1 MFRTIGKGSKICH
14 IHERANSAIYKY
26 RGHNEGHKQ
35 PEDAYYKIQVALPR
49 HPTHAHFTM

>member
-14 IHERANSAIYKY
+14 IQERAICAIYKY

-49 HPTHAHFTM
+49 PPTHADFTM